1 MRLLAFIGA
10 LALVA
15 AAALAGYLSGGYYN
29 VAATAEDPGP
39 VDWALVRIRQASIA
53 RHASASPPFTLTE
66 PARIQD
72 GARAFAQRGCV
83 NCHGAPGASWAKFS
97 EGLKPSPPD
106 LKEIAPQAEPGQV
119 FWVIKN
125 GIRMTAM
132 PSFGAIE
139 VPDLVH
145 GRLHQGAS
153 LGHGRAVQS
162 LDGLG
167 QFRGLRQALTACPL
181 FPDPSEIADV
191 EAGPSETTDSQGGRR
206 RARAALYLGHGRA
219 ACGSH
224 PLH

>member
-1 MRLLAFIGA
+1 MRVLAFIGA

-15 AAALAGYLSGGYYN
+15 AAALAGYLFGGYYN
-29 VAATAEDPGP
+29 VAATADDPGP
-39 VDWALVRIRQASIA
+39 VEWALVRIRQASIA
-53 RHASASPPFTLTE
+53 RHASASPPFSLSE

-139 VPDLVH
+139 VPDAEIWSMVAFIKALPSVTDE
-145 GRLHQGAS
+145 QFKAWTAS
-153 LGHGRAVQS
+153 GS
-162 LDGLG
+162 
-167 QFRGLRQALTACPL
+167 
-181 FPDPSEIADV
+181 SEAS
-191 EAGPSETTDSQGGRR
+191 GKP
-206 RARAALYLGHGRA
+206 
-219 ACGSH
+219 
-224 PLH
+224 